1 MMVHGVDE
9 DAVIET
15 GSVEAIQQ
23 FPLVVDEILV
33 ISQCPFFRNRA
44 EEK

>member
-15 GSVEAIQQ
+15 GFMEPHRQACGTSCYA
-23 FPLVVDEILV
+23 
-33 ISQCPFFRNRA
+33 
-44 EEK
+44 